1 MIIITIPVLLSR
13 ICSYLYD
20 NGMAAFTTNQYVK
33 RNMFS
38 STSTNLNCHVNEVKL
53 LAQGKLILF
62 DLMSPLMFYTFLCT
76 RLLPN
81 LTACYT
87 TYLTELWL
95 KYKYEHFLFWGQ
107 CMYTK
112 NIHAWCFHPPHQLS
126 IHANKKFKTF
136 CSHFLFCQAVIMIS
150 QTVSLNNKTPL
161 YNVLEF
167 IQILLWILFTSYL
180 ETFRRES
187 AIVLLRWMKREK
199 KANVSERML
208 YIFINLN
215 LRFSNLWIQHFSKIE

>member
-1 MIIITIPVLLSR
+1 MKMMMIIITIPVLLSR

-107 CMYTK
+107 CTHKKYSYMMFSSTTPV
-112 NIHAWCFHPPHQLS
+112 IHSCKQKVQNFLLTLFILPRCYYDFAKCFFEQQNASVQCVRIHTNSLMNFVYIISGNSAEKVQL
-126 IHANKKFKTF
+126 
-136 CSHFLFCQAVIMIS
+136 CCCG
-150 QTVSLNNKTPL
+150 
-161 YNVLEF
+161 E
-167 IQILLWILFTSYL
+167 
-180 ETFRRES
+180 
-187 AIVLLRWMKREK
+187 
-199 KANVSERML
+199 
-208 YIFINLN
+208 
-215 LRFSNLWIQHFSKIE
+215 